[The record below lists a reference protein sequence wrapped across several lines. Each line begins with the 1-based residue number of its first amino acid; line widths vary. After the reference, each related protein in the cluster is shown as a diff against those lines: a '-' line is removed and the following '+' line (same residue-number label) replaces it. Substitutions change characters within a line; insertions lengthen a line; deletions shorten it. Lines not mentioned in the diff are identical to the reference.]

1 MAIPL
6 RKWVSVGGEA
16 AVRADAQRNRRL
28 ILDAAATLFAEQGLG
43 APVQKI
49 ALRAGVSTGTVSR
62 HFPTKED
69 LFEAI
74 LSRGM
79 DELVAYSVEQ
89 RSNNSPGPAFF
100 AVFDAVIVAGAADRG
115 LAQQLSAA
123 MGDSQRRL
131 LGPSVQAL
139 CDQLEGSLADAQTAG
154 VVRPELAL
162 EDVEALMAACMSR
175 PATVTAMTAVLRRG
189 LLAEP

>member
-1 MAIPL
+1 M
-6 RKWVSVGGEA
+6 RVD
-16 AVRADAQRNRRL
+16 AVRNRQL
-28 ILDAAATLFAEQGLG
+28 IMDAAAELFREQGLA

-49 ALRAGVSTGTVSR
+49 AARAGVSTGTVSR
-62 HFPTKED
+62 HFATKED

-79 DELVAYSVEQ
+79 DELVAYSLQQ
-89 RSNNSPGPAFF
+89 RSTNLPGPAFF
-100 AVFDAVIVAGAADRG
+100 AVLDAVIAAGAADRG
-115 LAQQLSAA
+115 LGQQLSAA
-123 MGDSQRRL
+123 VVNGQRRL

-139 CDQLEGSLADAQTAG
+139 CDQLEGCLAEAQAAG

-175 PATVTAMTAVLRRG
+175 PDTVAATTAVLRR
-189 LLAEP
+189 